1 MALSDIE
8 LVQEFKDGSEQAFAE
23 LIERYQH
30 RVYNTTLRML
40 GNREDALDTAQ
51 ECFIKV
57 YKNIKKFKGD
67 SSFSTWLFRI
77 TTNACRDELR
87 KRKRRLPVYTD
98 INSDDEN
105 NTIQNISNG
114 SNEPEKITI
123 SRDINE
129 SIQELVNQLPEDQK
143 LVFILREFQDLSYQE
158 IAEILDISM
167 GSVKSRLSRARRSL
181 RQDLNKIIKNGGLE

>member
-57 YKNIKKFKGD
+57 YKNIKIQGGFQFFYLVIPYYYK
-67 SSFSTWLFRI
+67 
-77 TTNACRDELR
+77 C
-87 KRKRRLPVYTD
+87 LP
-98 INSDDEN
+98 
-105 NTIQNISNG
+105 
-114 SNEPEKITI
+114 
-123 SRDINE
+123 
-129 SIQELVNQLPEDQK
+129 
-143 LVFILREFQDLSYQE
+143 
-158 IAEILDISM
+158 
-167 GSVKSRLSRARRSL
+167 
-181 RQDLNKIIKNGGLE
+181 